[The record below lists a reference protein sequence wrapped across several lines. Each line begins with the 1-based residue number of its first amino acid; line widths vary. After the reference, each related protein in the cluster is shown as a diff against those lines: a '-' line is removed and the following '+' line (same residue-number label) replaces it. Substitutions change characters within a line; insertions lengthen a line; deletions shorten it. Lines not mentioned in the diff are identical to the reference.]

1 MKEKMSKTYAH
12 YTLFQGYPDI
22 LTARQVQQLLG
33 IGRHSTYHLL
43 ETNQIH
49 CFKIG
54 NSYKIPK
61 SSLIHYVL
69 SSSGRGDTK

>member
-1 MKEKMSKTYAH
+1 MKPNTSKTYAH

-22 LTARQVQQLLG
+22 LTATQVQQLLG
-33 IGRHSTYHLL
+33 IGRHATYQLL
-43 ETNQIH
+43 ETNQIY

-61 SSLIHYVL
+61 SSLINYVL
-69 SSSGRGDTK
+69 SSSERGDTK

>member
-1 MKEKMSKTYAH
+1 MKTNKLKTYAH

-33 IGRHSTYHLL
+33 IGRHSMYHLL

-54 NSYKIPK
+54 RSYKIPK
-61 SSLIHYVL
+61 SSLITYVL
-69 SSSGRGDTK
+69 NNNSGGETK

>member
-1 MKEKMSKTYAH
+1 MKENISKTSAH

-22 LTARQVQQLLG
+22 LTAKQVQQLLG
-33 IGRHSTYHLL
+33 IGRHAAYHLL

-54 NSYKIPK
+54 NAYKIPK
-61 SSLIHYVL
+61 TSLINYVL
-69 SSSGRGDTK
+69 TSSEGGDTK

>member
-1 MKEKMSKTYAH
+1 MKTNKLKTYDN
-12 YTLFQGYPDI
+12 YTLFQGYPDV
-22 LTARQVQQLLG
+22 LSARQVQQLLG

-61 SSLIHYVL
+61 TSLIAYVL
-69 SSSGRGDTK
+69 NNSNGGDKK

>member
-1 MKEKMSKTYAH
+1 MKTNKLKTYAN
-12 YTLFQGYPDI
+12 YTLFQGYPDV
-22 LTARQVQQLLG
+22 LSARQVQQLLG

-61 SSLIHYVL
+61 TSLIAYVL
-69 SSSGRGDTK
+69 NNSNGGDKK

>member
-1 MKEKMSKTYAH
+1 MKETMSKTCAH
-12 YTLFQGYPDI
+12 YVLFSGYPDI

-49 CFKIG
+49 CFRIG

-61 SSLIHYVL
+61 SSLITYVL
-69 SSSGRGDTK
+69 NNSERGGAK